1 MGRTISRKAG
11 RVSRRGKT
19 DAAADLLRSP
29 ESIRTAVRS
38 CRHPFMVALID
49 PRLMAWVTKWEKMR
63 IGWMEMVENLIEQF
77 PIAHSVN
84 SLEWMEREIML
95 MFQISARKY
104 RLEMKWT
111 PDEE

>member
-1 MGRTISRKAG
+1 MAKLQVHSQLE
-11 RVSRRGKT
+11 
-19 DAAADLLRSP
+19 AAAPISSEAHP
-29 ESIRTAVRS
+29 E
-38 CRHPFMVALID
+38 FMVAHID

-104 RLEMKWT
+104 RLEMKST